1 MLIKSFTQVGTLALL
16 EAYIRSNIYLYIVFR
31 NLSRFFTI
39 FENDFNYLISFF
51 KNRKINIIDIGASD
65 GISVKF
71 FLKKLNVKKI
81 YCYEPHNE
89 YLKKLHELKKTKNY
103 LKKIYILKYGL
114 SKKSEKKK
122 IFYPILKVYNK
133 TIPILSYTF
142 YSKEILR
149 KQMNL
154 DFKKKLKIKSS
165 FIYLKKFE
173 LIKNKIDFIKIDTNG
188 YEFEIIKS
196 ILPQIKKDKPILV
209 VENNKNQNKIY
220 NILKKNYKKYYYIN
234 KNLRIHKK
242 EKCINIFYVPKS
254 ICIQ

>member
-1 MLIKSFTQVGTLALL
+1 
-16 EAYIRSNIYLYIVFR
+16 
-31 NLSRFFTI
+31 
-39 FENDFNYLISFF
+39 
-51 KNRKINIIDIGASD
+51 
-65 GISVKF
+65 
-71 FLKKLNVKKI
+71 
-81 YCYEPHNE
+81 
-89 YLKKLHELKKTKNY
+89 
-103 LKKIYILKYGL
+103 
-114 SKKSEKKK
+114 
-122 IFYPILKVYNK
+122 
-133 TIPILSYTF
+133 
-142 YSKEILR
+142 
-149 KQMNL
+149 MNL

-242 EKCINIFYVPKS
+242 EKCINIFYIPKS
-254 ICIQ
+254 ISIQ